1 MKLFVYGT
9 LLSGERNH
17 HRLQS
22 ARLLGVCRTE
32 PGYTL
37 VSLGPYPALRE
48 GGTTSVTGEV
58 YDVAD
63 GIVPAI
69 DRFEGHPHLYR
80 RKIIRLV
87 DGADVNAY
95 VLSPGHGE
103 EREILESGDWR
114 REVDRTRRGKA
125 RPRPRSRDGA
135 R

>member
-1 MKLFVYGT
+1 MRLFVYGT

-17 HRLQS
+17 HHLQS
-22 ARLLGVCRTE
+22 SRLLGVCRTE

-37 VSLGPYPALRE
+37 VSLGPYPALLE

-58 YDVAD
+58 YEVDD

-80 RKIIRLV
+80 RETIWLV
-87 DGADVNAY
+87 DGTDVNAY
-95 VLSPGHGE
+95 VLSPAHGG

-114 REVDRTRRGKA
+114 LEVDRSRRRKA
-125 RPRPRSRDGA
+125 PPGSA